1 MDDKDNML
9 NYTFDDL
16 FAAQSVDAE
25 ENQSSEFDVDEW
37 KKKKT
42 ENRQKAFAM
51 VDQAA
56 IQAVSCKEQFRVL
69 LDVWSRFGTRYSVNN
84 LLLIYLQRPDA
95 SELNIY
101 SEWRMRGTP
110 VKKNELETLIL
121 TATPREDGKGVFYDA
136 KKVFDVKQTK
146 NQFQE
151 EEKASPSYDYR
162 VLLKALVEV
171 SPVKIMNNDTNLDA
185 DELTA
190 YDEIQKEIHVR
201 LGSKDPQELFRSLV
215 QEIVLAHL
223 FLQNETDDSDVYFL
237 AASGAFLL
245 CHAFGIAVPDGT
257 YTWHDVR
264 QSFGDLTAVSVK
276 GGLNRLKVVYDAM
289 RTQIEARVRKS

>member
-1 MDDKDNML
+1 MEENDNML

-16 FAAQSVDAE
+16 FAAQAVDAE
-25 ENQSSEFDVDEW
+25 KMQSEFNVEEW
-37 KKKKT
+37 KAKKT

-110 VKKNELETLIL
+110 VKKNEPETLIL
-121 TATPREDGKGVFYDA
+121 TGTPREDGKGVFYDA
-136 KKVFDVKQTK
+136 RKVFDVKQIK
-146 NQFQE
+146 NPPQD
-151 EEKASPSYDYR
+151 EEKKDPSYDAR
-162 VLLKALVEV
+162 ILMRALVYV
-171 SPVKIMNNDTNLDA
+171 SPVKIVNNDTNLDA
-185 DELTA
+185 DEIAA
-190 YDEIQKEIHVR
+190 YDEKEKTIHVR
-201 LGSKDPQELFRSLV
+201 MGVKDPQELFRSLV